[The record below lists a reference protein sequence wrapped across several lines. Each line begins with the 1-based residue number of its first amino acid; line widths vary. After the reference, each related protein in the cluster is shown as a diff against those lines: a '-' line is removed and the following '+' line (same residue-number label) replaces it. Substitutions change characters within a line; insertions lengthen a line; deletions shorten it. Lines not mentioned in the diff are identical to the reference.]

1 MTAKNPSNED
11 AMAPTT
17 NPIAAFSE
25 PTTRVSGGWIALFAT
40 AWLGIWMAQ
49 LTPIQLLLPKQI
61 EEQLH
66 AASWIENV
74 VAFGVISAIA
84 GVCALVAFPLSGA
97 LSDRTVSRF
106 GRRRPWI
113 LGGTLLFAA
122 ALVLLGLQTTMLG
135 IGVFWSL
142 ALIGFCVLT
151 AAITATISDQVPVN
165 QRGFVSSWVS
175 APQAVGTILGLLL
188 VVTLALSTLVGYT
201 LVAVLLVLL
210 VVPFLL
216 RTPDAVLPASAG
228 IEKTPLLGGFWI
240 SPRRYPDFGFTL
252 LSRILVNLGNA
263 LGTTLLLYFLMF
275 GLNRGASA
283 EDDLLVLTLVYMVFF
298 IASALGVGRLSDR
311 IGRRK
316 VFVYVAAYLQA
327 LAALILAFVPDYSI
341 AIAAAA
347 LLGLGYGSFMAV
359 DQALATQVLPDAQSR
374 GKDLGIMN
382 IATAVPQAVAPLL
395 GAAIVVVCAGLAGAG
410 TGGVDAA
417 ADAGFAGAGAG
428 FAGLFVAS
436 AVMATL
442 GGLAIVPIK
451 SVA

>member
-165 QRGFVSSWVS
+165 QRGFVSGWVS

-188 VVTLALSTLVGYT
+188 VVMLALSTLVGYT